1 MGTLIKQTFKT
12 TSKQQKCKVT
22 KLDKLDF
29 KEKERWPLRTSRS
42 KSRQMVRSTM
52 DSSACQTLRTASPG
66 TILSSTSITNNTT
79 EASTWAKSSAHQNTQ
94 PSHQSSSSKPKTVG
108 STPGATAS
116 ACLSL
121 TITQSH
127 GTPSGR
133 STKSLL
139 ALPPSGKRLRILTEV
154 STAANCKEC
163 ARMERPKKNALE
175 DLLLS
180 QEIRSSSTKNLRSSL
195 NTLKLSEST
204 RSQRSLPRRSKH
216 RMRLKRS
223 ALKKSSSKSN
233 SRRRKELKKSA
244 WLKKLNRPSLTK
256 RRGSR
261 KSV

>member
-29 KEKERWPLRTSRS
+29 KEKERWPSRTSRS

-52 DSSACQTLRTASPG
+52 DSSAYQTQRTASPG
-66 TILSSTSITNNTT
+66 TTLSSTSITNNTT
-79 EASTWAKSSAHQNTQ
+79 EDSTWAKSNAHQNTL
-94 PSHQSSSSKPKTVG
+94 PSHQNSSSKLRMVG

-121 TITQSH
+121 TTTQSP

-139 ALPPSGKRLRILTEV
+139 ALLPSGKRLRILTEV
-154 STAANCKEC
+154 STAASCKEC
-163 ARMERPKKNALE
+163 ARMERPKKNASE

-180 QEIRSSSTKNLRSSL
+180 QEIKSLSTKNLRSSL

-204 RSQRSLPRRSKH
+204 RSQRSLPRRSKQ

-223 ALKKSSSKSN
+223 ALKKSTSN

-261 KSV
+261 KS